1 MNIYFV
7 KFISTLYFFIIVLHK
22 YIQVDPIASFIAVCN
37 DINLDFF
44 VQHNDIKF
52 MVMVTMKITS
62 ESIKIRQTIIILLTR
77 RVSSLQPMSSSIDV
91 EQKLCQIVGIKTVK
105 SVTTVTMVTTA
116 LSCDCRGTD
125 ATHNCHIWVLSLI
138 SKLLIY
144 ITQI

>member
-62 ESIKIRQTIIILLTR
+62 ESIKIRQANNNY
-77 RVSSLQPMSSSIDV
+77 PP
-91 EQKLCQIVGIKTVK
+91 
-105 SVTTVTMVTTA
+105 
-116 LSCDCRGTD
+116 D
-125 ATHNCHIWVLSLI
+125 ATC
-138 SKLLIY
+138 
-144 ITQI
+144 Q